1 MNSDLQL
8 FQFQQNNSGGFFVVH
23 DNVAHNVFVQ
33 AHSVDD
39 ANAKASALG
48 LFDLHF
54 CECCGPRFSP
64 CFDSFKGNLL
74 DLREDEVSVV
84 HRADGKVLRLMRD
97 DDFVNAPH
105 SNAK

>member
-8 FQFQQNNSGGFFVVH
+8 FQFSQNNSGGRFVVT
-23 DNVAHNVFVQ
+23 DNVAHDVFVQ

-39 ANAKASALG
+39 ANAKAKALG
-48 LFDLHF
+48 LFDLPF
-54 CECCGPRFSP
+54 CDCCGPRFSP
-64 CFDSFKGNLL
+64 CFGSFKG
-74 DLREDEVSVV
+74 DLTDLSRNEVSVV